1 MAKELLRN
9 GSFERGTLDF
19 WEAYLSSAEIVNTE
33 KKRGTYSAKIITSG
47 YGWAI
52 LRSKDYIEV
61 VPHALY
67 KHTGWYKN
75 PTLTK
80 MKAMI
85 AFFDSDRDNIQN
97 ADITLWEKSGTFDWT
112 MGEGWF
118 VVPTEASYL
127 RFYVIG
133 EASQNNYG
141 YVDCLS
147 LQEVDLS
154 KIAVYPKE
162 LLRVED
168 LPLPGTY
175 YSDEYFSGVWG
186 YSEFYLNVTS
196 ISGTDPKIDIVIQA
210 YDPSTGLWKDI
221 VEYDQVTS
229 TGSQLKVA
237 TAGLGWKIRV
247 KYTIHSDTS
256 DADFVVGAIFKR

>member
-19 WEAYLSSAEIVNTE
+19 WEAYLSVAEIVDTE
-33 KKRGTYSAKIITSG
+33 KKRGTYSAKITTSS

-85 AFFDSDRDNIQN
+85 SFFDSDRDNIQN

-112 MGEGWF
+112 LGEGWF

-133 EASQNNYG
+133 EASKNNYG

-154 KIAVYPKE
+154 KIAVYTKE
-162 LLRVED
+162 LLSKTNFTST
-168 LPLPGTY
+168 GTF
-175 YSDEYFSGVWG
+175 YSDEYFSGVWK
-186 YSEFYLNVTS
+186 YAEFYLDVTS
-196 ISGTDPKIDIVIQA
+196 LTGSSPTLDVTVQA
-210 YDPSTGLWKDI
+210 YDPSTELWKDI
-221 VEYDQVTS
+221 VVFDQATGA
-229 TGSQLKVA
+229 GSQLKVA

-247 KYTIHSDTS
+247 KYVTGGTITDC
-256 DADFVVGAIFKR
+256 DFVVGAVFKR